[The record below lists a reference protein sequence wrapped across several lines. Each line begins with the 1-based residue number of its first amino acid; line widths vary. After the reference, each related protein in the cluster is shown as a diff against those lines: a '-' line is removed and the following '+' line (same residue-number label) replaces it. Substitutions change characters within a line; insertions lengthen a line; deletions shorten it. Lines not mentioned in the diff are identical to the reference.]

1 MIRHR
6 AAVIAG
12 CVSLVGL
19 GIWGCGSASAADGAQ
34 STTTTRSPL
43 ASSTKQTPPSVPA
56 DSPPPKPPAD
66 GMPPKPPPEA
76 FAACKGLTEGTS
88 CTVTIHDHAIDGT
101 CRNAP
106 DGTGQLFCVP
116 AGMPSPPPS
125 PNAIIDSSALEHR
138 LDQLEKGLE
147 RR

>member
-1 MIRHR
+1 MIRNR
-6 AAVIAG
+6 AAVIVG

-34 STTTTRSPL
+34 STSTRSPL
-43 ASSTKQTPPSVPA
+43 ATPTQPIPPSRPA
-56 DSPPPKPPAD
+56 DSPPSKPPAD

-88 CTVTIHDHAIDGT
+88 CTVTIHDHTIDGT

-106 DGTGQLFCVP
+106 DGSGQLFCVP
-116 AGMPSPPPS
+116 AGMPGPPPS
-125 PNAIIDSSALEHR
+125 QSAIIDSSALEHR